1 MTVLLLE
8 IKLSQ
13 GIGLG
18 SYQHRHISAPVRP
31 NQDIDVQRH
40 IPWFYMA
47 GGEWWLFVLFI
58 LVTLIV

>member
-47 GGEWWLFVLFI
+47 GGEW
-58 LVTLIV
+58 

>member
-1 MTVLLLE
+1 MKANLCMVFLVFIMTVLLLE

-31 NQDIDVQRH
+31 NQDIQRH
-40 IPWFYMA
+40 ILWFYMA
-47 GGEWWLFVLFI
+47 
-58 LVTLIV
+58 

>member
-1 MTVLLLE
+1 MKANLCMFFLVFIMTVLLLE

-31 NQDIDVQRH
+31 NQDIQRH

-47 GGEWWLFVLFI
+47 
-58 LVTLIV
+58 